1 LIRLR
6 YGLQALCLNVLPAT
20 AAAGVLAPLEAGERH
35 VDLLKQMPC
44 GLVDAVQD
52 FLILALDRLIGEV
65 CDQRIAF
72 MPKVGRDGLAATHQ
86 FSTTRKQSGADLG
99 GVLHGRSGRY

>member
-1 LIRLR
+1 
-6 YGLQALCLNVLPAT
+6 LN
-20 AAAGVLAPLEAGERH
+20 
-35 VDLLKQMPC
+35 
-44 GLVDAVQD
+44 
-52 FLILALDRLIGEV
+52 RLIGEV

-72 MPKVGRDGLAATHQ
+72 MPKVGRDGIAATHQ

>member
-20 AAAGVLAPLEAGERH
+20 AAAGVLAPLEAGERY
-35 VDLLKQMPC
+35 VDLLQQMPC
-44 GLVDAVQD
+44 GLVNAVQD

-72 MPKVGRDGLAATHQ
+72 MPKVSRDGLAATHQ
-86 FSTTRKQSGADLG
+86 FSTTGEQSGADLG
-99 GVLHGRSGRY
+99 CVLHGRSGRY